1 MAMEQRW
8 GEASEVNHRT
18 RRQPP
23 TFPARRGMRSAWFRG
38 RSSADDDVAANHAAP
53 HAADAP
59 HPADAASARSSTEAA
74 AEGDTTSMP
83 PMRPV
88 HGHPT
93 F

>member
-1 MAMEQRW
+1 
-8 GEASEVNHRT
+8 VIHRA

-23 TFPARRGMRSAWFRG
+23 TFPARRGMRTPWFRG
-38 RSSADDDVAANHAAP
+38 RSIADGDAAASRAAP
-53 HAADAP
+53 HADDAP
-59 HPADAASARSSTEAA
+59 HTDDAAPGRGLTEAA
-74 AEGDTTSMP
+74 GEGDTTSMP

>member
-1 MAMEQRW
+1 MARNEW
-8 GEASEVNHRT
+8 AGEASEVNHRA

-38 RSSADDDVAANHAAP
+38 RSFADDDPAANHDP
-53 HAADAP
+53 ADAP
-59 HPADAASARSSTEAA
+59 QAAEPASGRSATEATG
-74 AEGDTTSMP
+74 EGDTTSMR

>member
-1 MAMEQRW
+1 MAREEW
-8 GEASEVNHRT
+8 AGEASEVNHRT

-38 RSSADDDVAANHAAP
+38 RSFADDDAAANHAVANQ
-53 HAADAP
+53 AADAP
-59 HPADAASARSSTEAA
+59 PDTSATEADS
-74 AEGDTTSMP
+74 EGDTISMP